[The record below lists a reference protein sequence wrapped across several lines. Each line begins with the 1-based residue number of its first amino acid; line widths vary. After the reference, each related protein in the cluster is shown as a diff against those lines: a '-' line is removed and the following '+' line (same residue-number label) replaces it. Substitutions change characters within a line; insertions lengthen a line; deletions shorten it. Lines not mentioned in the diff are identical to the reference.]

1 MHRFL
6 LFAIICAGVLCA
18 GCGKSA
24 EQKAR
29 EQAELDAKV
38 AEKLRTEKIAETR
51 ERAAEA
57 IASKER
63 AKVRDEDIRR
73 EADATFAQFD
83 RERPAGMQD
92 IQDAATIDAAA
103 GRVRSLMSDPLSM
116 EVRNSSVNAQKTA
129 VCLLIDYKESGTSVG
144 ARQAL
149 VTADAVLV
157 EPDKNNVAHRVFEI
171 SAKNLGCDVALDTK
185 RK

>member
-1 MHRFL
+1 MRRVFL
-6 LFAIICAGVLCA
+6 SVIICAGVLCA

-24 EQKAR
+24 DQKAR

-38 AEKLRTEKIAETR
+38 AEKLRGERVAEAR
-51 ERAAEA
+51 ERAADA
-57 IASKER
+57 IVSKER
-63 AKVRDEDIRR
+63 AKTRDEDIRR
-73 EADATFAQFD
+73 EADATFAQFN

-116 EVRNSSVNAQKTA
+116 EVRNSTVNAQKTA
-129 VCLLIDYKESGTSVG
+129 VCLVIDYKESGASVG

-157 EPDKNNVAHRVFEI
+157 EPDKNNVAHRVFEM
-171 SAKNLGCDVALDTK
+171 SAKNLGCDVALEAK
-185 RK
+185 HK